1 MEFVLLVNVLLMVA
15 ELVAVVVSP
24 PTLVLLVATHEKDEV
39 MLDVSAIL
47 RAVPLQM
54 AAVLVLL
61 TTGVGCTVTLTV
73 WLAPTQLPVEEVGVT
88 V

>member
-54 AAVLVLL
+54 AAVLVLV
-61 TTGVGCTVTLTV
+61 TTGVGWTVTLTV

>member
-24 PTLVLLVATHEKDEV
+24 PTSVLLVATHEKDEV

-47 RAVPLQM
+47 RAVPLQI
-54 AAVLVLL
+54 AAVLVLV
-61 TTGVGCTVTLTV
+61 TTGVGWTVTLTV
-73 WLAPTQLPVEEVGVT
+73 WLAPTQLPVVDVGVT